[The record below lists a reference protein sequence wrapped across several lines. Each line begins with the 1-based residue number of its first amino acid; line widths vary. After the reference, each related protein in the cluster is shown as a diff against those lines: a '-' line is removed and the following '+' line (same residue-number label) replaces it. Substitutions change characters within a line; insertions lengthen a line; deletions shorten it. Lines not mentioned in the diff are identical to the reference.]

1 MARKFIFGGSYLSC
15 PIEAITYLNT
25 QGISDTFIRGN
36 VCKMVKSLQ
45 DSGVYSLIDVLYPD
59 IGTSALTNN
68 LNLVNPI
75 NTDGAFRR
83 TFGGGV
89 TFDPILGT
97 KGDGTTGF
105 YDTKYNTSNM
115 TLASGGGMIVSILDE
130 GSDGVDVE
138 GYGSITGIYLYS
150 KFGGLFYSAALN
162 SADTPI
168 SNSTSKG
175 MYGVVRE
182 PSNSTQITTYFKG
195 VTSNSTKS
203 YNNPASK
210 IWGMARGGN
219 SFFTNKPQGGL
230 CIFKNA
236 TVAQMNTIASIMHQF
251 NVDMGRI

>member
-1 MARKFIFGGSYLSC
+1 MAVIITYGSSFASC
-15 PIEAITYLNT
+15 PIQAITYLNN

-36 VCKMVKSLQ
+36 VCKMVGNHIDAGTYPTL
-45 DSGVYSLIDVLYPD
+45 DVLYPD
-59 IGTSALTNN
+59 VGTSALTNH
-68 LNLVNPI
+68 LNLINPI

-115 TLASGGGMIVSILDE
+115 TLASGGGMIISILDE
-130 GSDGVDVE
+130 GSDGIDVQA
-138 GYGSITGIYLYS
+138 YGSLVGLYLLS
-150 KFGGLFYSAALN
+150 KFGGSVYSGALN
-162 SADTPI
+162 GVDTPI

-175 MYGVVRE
+175 IYGVVRE
-182 PSNSTQITTYFKG
+182 PGNSTQITTYIKG
-195 VTSNSTKS
+195 VTCNSLKS
-203 YNNPASK
+203 YQNPNSK
-210 IWGMARGGN
+210 IWGMSRDGT

-236 TVAQMNTIASIMHQF
+236 TVAQMNTIASIMNQF
-251 NVDMGRI
+251 NIDMGRI